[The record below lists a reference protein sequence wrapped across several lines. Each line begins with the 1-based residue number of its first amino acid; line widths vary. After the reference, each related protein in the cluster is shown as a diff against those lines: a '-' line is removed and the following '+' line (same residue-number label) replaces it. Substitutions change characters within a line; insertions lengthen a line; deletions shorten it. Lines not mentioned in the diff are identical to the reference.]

1 MNRWKVAFFLLLGTI
16 VLSIT
21 GFFIW
26 VTSPSED
33 VPTQFNST
41 PNKPTDSV
49 LSVEI
54 TTEDF
59 EKIAMTYLEKEL
71 DNDSLPVEI
80 LINET
85 IELKSELT
93 VFGVT
98 VPFSMEF
105 DPIVNEQGNI
115 HLKQTSVNIAKLN
128 IPPITV
134 LKLMSEAVQFPPWLV
149 IRPNEEELFVDLS
162 NLKLVSGAKVKAK
175 EIDLKNDRILL
186 EVIISHDN

>member
-21 GFFIW
+21 AFFFW
-26 VTSPSED
+26 VTSPGED
-33 VPTQFNST
+33 VPSQLNTT
-41 PNKPTDSV
+41 PVNPTDSV

-105 DPIVNEQGNI
+105 EPTVNEQGNI
-115 HLKQTSVNIAKLN
+115 HLKQTAVNIAKLN

-134 LKLMSEAVQFPPWLV
+134 LKLMSDAVHFPPWLV
-149 IRPNEEELFVDLS
+149 IRPNEEEIFVDLS
-162 NLKLVSGAKVKAK
+162 NLNLVSGAKVKAK
-175 EIDLKNDRILL
+175 EIDLENDRILL
-186 EVIISHDN
+186 EVIIPYD